1 MSQYSN
7 RVAETKQKIKRAFLS
22 LYKEKRIEKISIK
35 EITDKAGV
43 NRGTFY
49 AYYLDIYDLLEQIEN
64 EVMDTF
70 KIELQ
75 PVISALLNGT
85 KLSPDVLPIKF
96 FKQNKEVLDLF
107 FGDKADANLI
117 RRLKKLAQGIAIST
131 LHLTVDENSDEGK
144 KLQYVLEYISAGQIA
159 LITFWFKN
167 DMAMT
172 MPELGLL
179 VEEVNTKGAL
189 TYLIKHSPNQ

>member
-1 MSQYSN
+1 MNQDSN
-7 RVAETKQKIKRAFLS
+7 RVTETKQKIKKAFLS

-49 AYYLDIYDLLEQIEN
+49 AYYLDIYDLLEQIEA
-64 EVMDTF
+64 EVMDTL

-75 PVISALLNGT
+75 PVISALLCGA
-85 KLSPDVLPIKF
+85 KLTLDVLPFKF
-96 FKQNKEVLDLF
+96 FQQNKEILDLF
-107 FGDKADANLI
+107 FGNKADANMI
-117 RRLKKLAQGIAIST
+117 SRLKKMAQGIAISN
-131 LHLTVDENSDEGK
+131 LHLKIDEDSDEGR

-159 LITFWFKN
+159 LITHWFKN
-167 DMAMT
+167 DMAMP

-179 VEEVNTKGAL
+179 VEEINTKGAL
-189 TYLIKHSPNQ
+189 TYLIKHSSNH

>member
-1 MSQYSN
+1 MNQDSN

-49 AYYLDIYDLLEQIEN
+49 AYYLDIYDLLEQIET
-64 EVMDTF
+64 EVMVAL

-75 PVISALLNGT
+75 PVISALLSGA
-85 KLSPDVLPIKF
+85 KLSLDVLPFNF
-96 FKQNKEVLDLF
+96 FQQNKEILDLF
-107 FGDKADANLI
+107 FGDKADANMI
-117 RRLKKLAQGIAIST
+117 RRLKKMAQGIAIST
-131 LHLTVDENSDEGK
+131 LHLKVDEDSDEGR

-159 LITFWFKN
+159 LITLWFKN
-167 DMAMT
+167 HMAMP
-172 MPELGLL
+172 MSELGLL

>member
-1 MSQYSN
+1 MKQESN

-49 AYYLDIYDLLEQIEN
+49 AYYLDIYDLLEQIEK
-64 EVMDTF
+64 EVIDAL

-75 PVISALLNGT
+75 PVISALLSGA
-85 KLSPDVLPIKF
+85 KLNADVLPIRF
-96 FKQNKEVLDLF
+96 FQRNKEVLDLF
-107 FGDKADANLI
+107 FGEKADANLI

-131 LHLTVDENSDEGK
+131 LHLKVEDDSDEGK

-159 LITFWFKN
+159 LITHWFKN
-167 DMAMT
+167 DMELT

-189 TYLIKHSPNQ
+189 TYLIKHSTNQ